1 VGSWD
6 HQVDE
11 EATLALTA
19 KAIRKAAD
27 AEPIAVIC
35 GGETGVKAGEKNTRC
50 MGKMA
55 KSIVFLCVFA
65 MGK

>member
-1 VGSWD
+1 MGSWD

-35 GGETGVKAGEKNTRC
+35 GGETGVKAGEKTRGVW
-50 MGKMA
+50 GKWPN
-55 KSIVFLCVFA
+55 L
-65 MGK
+65 